1 MISFST
7 FFYFLMFNNFY
18 SFLVTSSDDE
28 VIRKRVCRRD
38 DLRDDLPL
46 HNAALQ
52 DVLSAVMKDI
62 NAWPFLRPVQK
73 IEVPDYYDVITKPM
87 DFGTIKYKLNMG
99 EYRKDAHFMTD
110 VLLVFQNCTTY
121 NHSKDDV
128 YK

>member
-1 MISFST
+1 MT
-7 FFYFLMFNNFY
+7 
-18 SFLVTSSDDE
+18 
-28 VIRKRVCRRD
+28 RRD
-38 DLRDDLPL
+38 DVRDDLPL

-99 EYRKDAHFMTD
+99 EYRKDAHFMAD
-110 VLLVFQNCTTY
+110 VSLVFQNCTTY